1 MSDLA
6 TVAVNALV
14 SNPAEFLMG
23 PGFLPLLLLLTFTVG
38 IVAWNIAGF
47 IEAKF
52 NK

>member
-1 MSDLA
+1 MSEIFTA
-6 TVAVNALV
+6 AVNAAT

-23 PGFLPLLLLLTFTVG
+23 PGFLPLLLLLTFMVG
-38 IVAWNIAGF
+38 TILWKLAGL

>member
-1 MSDLA
+1 MFELV
-6 TVAVNALV
+6 TVAINAATL
-14 SNPAEFLMG
+14 NPAEFLMG

-38 IVAWNIAGF
+38 IVAWKLAGI